1 MNRYRKIFSV
11 VVIFIVTKG
20 LLAAPAAPHL
30 MTFEQP
36 DGSIFQGFLK
46 GDEYFSWIETENKEL
61 IVKNNFSGFY
71 EFGMLGKD
79 AEGLTELR
87 PSGVRV
93 VERGIGLRRLPISLG
108 GVRRS
113 DLSKIW
119 ERIKKKRIEERR
131 LLLPKK

>member
-46 GDEYFSWIETENKEL
+46 GDNTDWIKKQGSDCKNK
-61 IVKNNFSGFY
+61 FSGFY

-79 AEGLTELR
+79 SEGLTVE
-87 PSGVRV
+87 PSGL
-93 VERGIGLRRLPISLG
+93 EWLREESVCEDCRFPYG
-108 GVRRS
+108 GSPFRS
-113 DLSKIW
+113 G
-119 ERIKKKRIEERR
+119 
-131 LLLPKK
+131 